1 MLTQTT
7 PITAKP
13 TPKPAKN
20 IALAKARAELQTRIK
35 YQFQNPALFTQALT
49 HPSSAVPDLP
59 HNQRL
64 EFLGDRVL
72 GLIVTD
78 ALYTADST
86 ASEGELARAL
96 AECVDNACLASI
108 ARDIALGDSL
118 AVQPN
123 TNLADEDKVLADAV
137 EALVAAVWCDGGHV
151 AAKKLVHHLWGVR
164 LTAATHNM
172 SATTSKDSKTR
183 LQEYT
188 LMRQGILPTY
198 SVLEQQGP
206 DHALLF
212 TAKVQLK
219 LDGKHEV
226 SAIGK
231 GKSRRLAERAAATNL
246 LAIIDN
252 PNPNPKGKQP

>member
-1 MLTQTT
+1 MLAKTAMPTK
-7 PITAKP
+7 PTAKP
-13 TPKPAKN
+13 VATS
-20 IALAKARAELQTRIK
+20 LAKARAELQTRIK

-49 HPSSAVPDLP
+49 HPSGALPDLP

-78 ALYTADST
+78 ALYEADSE
-86 ASEGELARAL
+86 ASEGGLARAL

-108 ARDIALGDSL
+108 ARNIALGDSL

-123 TNLADEDKVLADAV
+123 TNLANEDKVLADAL
-137 EALVAAVWCDGGHV
+137 EALVAAVWRDGGMV

-164 LTAATHNM
+164 LQAA
-172 SATTSKDSKTR
+172 SATAKDSKTR

-188 LMRQGILPTY
+188 LASHGTLPKY
-198 SVLEQQGP
+198 SVLDQDGP

-212 TAKVQLK
+212 TAKVELK
-219 LDGKHEV
+219 LADSQEI

-231 GKSRRLAERAAATNL
+231 GKTRRLAEREAATNV
-246 LAIIDN
+246 LALIDN
-252 PNPNPKGKQP
+252 AKPQAKAKDKQP